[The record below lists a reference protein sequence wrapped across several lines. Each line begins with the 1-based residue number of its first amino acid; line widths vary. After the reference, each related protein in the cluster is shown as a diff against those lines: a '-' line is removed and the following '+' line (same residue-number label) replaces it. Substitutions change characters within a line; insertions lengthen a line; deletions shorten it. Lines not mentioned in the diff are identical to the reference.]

1 MFVHTEEKI
10 CMDLAEFSELEA
22 FRKTLE
28 NIYNDVNDE
37 DLLDILHDLMENMDK
52 FKEYIETV

>member
-1 MFVHTEEKI
+1 MYGFGRI
-10 CMDLAEFSELEA
+10 SEFEA

-37 DLLDILHDLMENMDK
+37 DLLDILHDLMVNMDEV
-52 FKEYIETV
+52 KEYIETV